1 MPRVAYVTRWP
12 TEVIELVS
20 SFAPQDYEI
29 IGLQESASEKERVA
43 AVKDADFIILHELP
57 LSEHVLQSASKL
69 RLLQLLGAG
78 FDHVDLP
85 LMAELGV
92 PVANVSGA
100 NRQGVAEMT
109 IALILCVYRR
119 IANVDAR
126 MRNGQWQG
134 LVTGFNTFELNKKTV
149 GIVGFGKIGQTV
161 GQCLRGFNTTTLYHD
176 LLGYPDTEKVCAAKR
191 VSFDELLEES
201 DVVTIH
207 VPLVEENR
215 GLIGEGELSRMK
227 PTAILVNTSRGAVV
241 DERSLTTFLKQGR
254 IRGAGLDVFDEEP
267 IQCGNPLLDL
277 DNVVLSPH
285 AAGGTYE
292 SWPRRAG
299 LAFENLQ
306 RVMQGKAPLSLI
318 QE

>member
-57 LSEHVLQSASKL
+57 LSEHVLRSASKL

-134 LVTGFNTFELNKKTV
+134 LVTGFNT
-149 GIVGFGKIGQTV
+149 
-161 GQCLRGFNTTTLYHD
+161 TTLYHD
-176 LLGYPDTEKVCAAKR
+176 LLGYPDAEKVCAAKR
-191 VSFDELLEES
+191 VSFDESLEES